1 MCLPMKNSGAEEPA
15 MEQPMEP
22 YAPMEPEQPEENHE
36 DDDIAEL

>member
-1 MCLPMKNSGAEEPA
+1 MSTERPAEEPA